1 MKEIA
6 YRFTNPLKISFD
18 LDKIVLAN
26 LVSPVKKTQGSS
38 LLASQKHFALKN
50 TLH

>member
-26 LVSPVKKTQGSS
+26 FGQP
-38 LLASQKHFALKN
+38 SQKDSRK
-50 TLH
+50 